1 MSEPVHLRDRVEAA
15 LRGPCGVDRGDT
27 LLVALSGGLDST
39 ALLDVLVRLRDRL
52 DLSVRSATVDHG
64 LRPGSRA
71 EAQAAGAVCDAVG
84 VGWRRLRVSIP
95 EQAVRRE
102 GPEAAARGIRLRAL
116 EDEADRIGA
125 DAIAL
130 AHHRDDQAETVLMRA
145 LVGAGTR
152 GLAGIRPRSGRR
164 IRPLL
169 GIRRAD
175 LERYA
180 RRRGLRW
187 SADPSNGDRR
197 YLRNRI
203 RGSVLPAAV
212 EAAGISVPE
221 QLARLAE
228 RAAVDEELL
237 GALAG

>member
-116 EDEADRIGA
+116 EDEPDRIGA

-130 AHHRDDQAETVLMRA
+130 AHHRDDQAETVLLRLLRSA
-145 LVGAGTR
+145 SPW
-152 GLAGIRPRSGRR
+152 GLGGMAP
-164 IRPLL
+164 
-169 GIRRAD
+169 A
-175 LERYA
+175 
-180 RRRGLRW
+180 
-187 SADPSNGDRR
+187 
-197 YLRNRI
+197 
-203 RGSVLPAAV
+203 RGSPAVGCWWAT
-212 EAAGISVPE
+212 AS
-221 QLARLAE
+221 
-228 RAAVDEELL
+228 
-237 GALAG
+237 